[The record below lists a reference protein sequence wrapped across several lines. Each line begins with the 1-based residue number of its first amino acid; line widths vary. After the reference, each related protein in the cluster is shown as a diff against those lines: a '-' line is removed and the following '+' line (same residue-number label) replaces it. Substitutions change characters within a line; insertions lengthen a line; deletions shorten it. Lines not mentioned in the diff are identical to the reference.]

1 MKITLFTEI
10 FDCGGVDTFIVNLIN
25 NWPVKDDTFVI
36 IANSNYP
43 GLRVIEEKLTRPC
56 EVIRHR
62 VLIYSNLLRSS
73 FTLKGIRKVASPILR
88 YLLICYNIL
97 AFRKLLLQTK
107 SDMLMVINGG
117 YPGGDSC
124 RAVAISWGMFSGK
137 PKSIHNFH
145 NIAQKAPWHSS
156 LQERFVDWLLC
167 RYTSQFVTVS
177 RAAAES
183 MSLRPVIASRN
194 ITSYIHNGLAITPD
208 LSVHEKNIRDEIG
221 ISSTT
226 PLCLILGTYEPR
238 KGHYFLFK
246 AFKKVLE
253 EVPNAHLLVCGYGF
267 PHEIKQVSGYVSEM
281 QLHDHV
287 HLMGFRRDIS
297 HLLTNSDVLVV
308 ASQAYESFG
317 FTSVEAMAHKV
328 PVVATDV
335 GGIPEVVV
343 NGEGGYCVGSS
354 DVDSYARHIVKLLK
368 DKCLREAQ
376 GERGYKR
383 YRDFFTAEVMSAK
396 YAELIEK
403 LIHQKNEIAIFYKET
418 ANES

>member
-1 MKITLFTEI
+1 MKILLFTEI
-10 FDCGGVDTFIVNLIN
+10 FDCGGIDTFIVNLIN
-25 NWPVKDDTFVI
+25 SWPVKDDAFVI

-43 GLRVIEEKLTRPC
+43 GLKIIEEKLTRPC
-56 EVIRHR
+56 EVVRHR
-62 VLIYSNLLRSS
+62 ELIYSNILSSS
-73 FTLKGIRKVASPILR
+73 FPLKVMRKITSPLLR
-88 YLLICYNIL
+88 YLLIAYNIL
-97 AFRKLLLQTK
+97 TLRKLLLQTK
-107 SDMLMVINGG
+107 ADALMVINGG

-124 RAVAISWGMFSGK
+124 RAAAISWGVFSGK

-145 NIAQKAPWHSS
+145 NIAQKAPLHSI
-156 LQERFVDWLLC
+156 LQEHIVDRLLC
-167 RYTSQFVTVS
+167 KYTAQFVTVS
-177 RAAAES
+177 GAAAES
-183 MSLRPVIASRN
+183 MSLRPQIAGRN

-226 PLCLILGTYEPR
+226 PLCLMLGTYEPR

-246 AFKKVLE
+246 AFKKVLA

-267 PHEIKQVSGYVSEM
+267 PHEIKQVSGYVKDM

-287 HLMGFRRDIS
+287 HLMGVRRDIS

-368 DKCLREAQ
+368 DKDLREAQ

-383 YRDFFTAEVMSAK
+383 YRDFFSAETMASK
-396 YAELIEK
+396 YAAMIHELTGGNA
-403 LIHQKNEIAIFYKET
+403 Q
-418 ANES
+418 